1 MRFLLQAGVR
11 RTGVQCANCRTSNTT
26 LWRRNN
32 NGEPVCNACG
42 LYFKLHNVS
51 SLVRSTGHPGSGLS
65 RSRGRHDNRDSALPR
80 VDQKVGATVVELLG
94 CVKNPRVFGIFSSSR
109 NFVFS

>member
-1 MRFLLQAGVR
+1 MALNAIAKHVRMHIFTRLGSQVALFMLQTGVR

-32 NGEPVCNACG
+32 SGEPVCNACG

-51 SLVRSTGHPGSGLS
+51 LKIIKSWNAR
-65 RSRGRHDNRDSALPR
+65 
-80 VDQKVGATVVELLG
+80 QKADLFR
-94 CVKNPRVFGIFSSSR
+94 P
-109 NFVFS
+109 

>member
-1 MRFLLQAGVR
+1 MKIALFILQTGVR
-11 RTGVQCANCRTSNTT
+11 RTGVQCANCRTNNTT

-51 SLVRSTGHPGSGLS
+51 
-65 RSRGRHDNRDSALPR
+65 D
-80 VDQKVGATVVELLG
+80 KIIY
-94 CVKNPRVFGIFSSSR
+94 VFLNGNFI
-109 NFVFS
+109 NFVNQHVQILSQKHSIKINNNNKW